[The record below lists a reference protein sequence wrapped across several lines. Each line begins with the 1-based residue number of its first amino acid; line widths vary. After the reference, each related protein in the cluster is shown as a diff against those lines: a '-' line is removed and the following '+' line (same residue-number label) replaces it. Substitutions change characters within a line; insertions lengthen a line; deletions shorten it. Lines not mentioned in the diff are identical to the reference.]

1 MQFNLSLDLSQLS
14 YEAYIDQELFE
25 DSGQEELEKRDK
37 ICISGVQGKYCNF
50 IWIVDTWALKMRC
63 LGSENEITL
72 ELFKM
77 QQSEQLFKNQDHC
90 HA

>member
-50 IWIVDTWALKMRC
+50 I
-63 LGSENEITL
+63 
-72 ELFKM
+72 
-77 QQSEQLFKNQDHC
+77 
-90 HA
+90 